1 MPNRFNLRL
10 NILCKCFNK
19 ESNHNLNIDID
30 GDIILSKKLNFGKI
44 HTIKIDEFYD
54 FKHSK
59 IVKINF
65 QWTGDKESADK
76 YLKLWNIYVNDQL
89 IPTYSLHYYPIE
101 NEYIKKLKSTP
112 KGLATYKNKILK
124 PGQNYGWYGK
134 LMIEL
139 N

>member
-76 YLKLWNIYVNDQL
+76 YLK
-89 IPTYSLHYYPIE
+89 
-101 NEYIKKLKSTP
+101 
-112 KGLATYKNKILK
+112 
-124 PGQNYGWYGK
+124 
-134 LMIEL
+134 
-139 N
+139 